1 MYIEESIK
9 ANTTWAVFEPN
20 NETLWAMVDRI
31 ITNFLTTVWRGGAL
45 AGTSPAEAFFVDVS
59 RNTMSP
65 DDIANGRLICTIGIA
80 PTKPAEFVIFKVTQL
95 LEGNGGGSEAA
106 EE

>member
-1 MYIEESIK
+1 
-9 ANTTWAVFEPN
+9 
-20 NETLWAMVDRI
+20 
-31 ITNFLTTVWRGGAL
+31 
-45 AGTSPAEAFFVDVS
+45 
-59 RNTMSP
+59 MSP